1 MLYPPRRAAL
11 QSRTY
16 DKLYEIGCCKW
27 NPLCTDV
34 NDVEQRLFDENWRSS
49 LQHTEYVACQGIC
62 LGA

>member
-11 QSRTY
+11 QCVDMTNY
-16 DKLYEIGCCKW
+16 MKLVAAKW